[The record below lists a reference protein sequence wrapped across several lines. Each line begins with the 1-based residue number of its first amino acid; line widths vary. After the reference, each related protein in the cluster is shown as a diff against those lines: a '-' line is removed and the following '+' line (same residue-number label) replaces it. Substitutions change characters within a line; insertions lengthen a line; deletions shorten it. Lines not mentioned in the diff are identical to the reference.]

1 MLRHSILLIALSLLC
16 FACNTKQE
24 DATTQA
30 IKKVEKAHGLEKWW
44 KTKALQFDIQVT
56 FGEEVKVDGQFTF
69 ETNAGRVHAKL
80 KNDTVAIFDGKKAW
94 VSSLEKFPRARF
106 HLLTW
111 PWFIST
117 PMKLRGGGASLS
129 EVHERELQSKKYL
142 VSKQTFA
149 KGTGDTPDDWYLIYI
164 DPQTNLVYGSAYIVT
179 YGKDIEKAEETP
191 KIVTFHDYVDLDG
204 TKISTKWLF
213 HKWNEKEGI
222 IGSPVGKVVVSNL
235 KFVDVSDEFFAK
247 PEQAIEDKL
256 PGVE

>member
-1 MLRHSILLIALSLLC
+1 MLIRFILLITLSLLC
-16 FACNTKQE
+16 FGCNMKQE

-56 FGEEVKVDGQFTF
+56 FGGEVKVDGQFTF
-69 ETNAGRVHAKL
+69 ETNAGRVHTKL
-80 KNDTVAIFDGKKAW
+80 KNGTLAVFDGKKAW
-94 VSSLEKFPRARF
+94 VSNLEKFPGARF

-117 PMKLRGGGASLS
+117 PMKLRGGGAYLS
-129 EVHERELQSKKYL
+129 PINEQELQNKKYL

-164 DPQTNLVYGSAYIVT
+164 DPQTNLVYASAYIVT
-179 YGKDIEKAEETP
+179 YGKDIGTAEKTP

-213 HKWNEKEGI
+213 HKWSEKEGI
-222 IGSPVGKVVVSNL
+222 LGSPVGEVVVSNL
-235 KFVDVSDEFFAK
+235 KFVDVSDELFAK
-247 PEQAIEDKL
+247 PEQAVEDKL
-256 PGVE
+256 PNME